1 MVTAEWALALPAVIV
16 VLGIGLAGLSLQ
28 LERGHLQR
36 VSAQAARM
44 ASLGASVG
52 EIQTEVRRQVGSGTT
67 VVFYEGAS
75 GVSSCVGL
83 RKDTDLAG
91 LDAVSFPLEA
101 ETCALKPPPTDG

>member
-16 VLGIGLAGLSLQ
+16 VLGIGLAALSLQ

-52 EIQTEVRRQVGSGTT
+52 EIQTEVRRQVGPGTT
-67 VVFYEGAS
+67 VVFFEAAS

-83 RKDTDLAG
+83 RKDTELAG
-91 LDAVSFPLEA
+91 LGRVAFPLEE